1 MRRRTPAVGPASAQ
15 RSARTVTSR
24 APAPGKG
31 SPAHDRTRKMT
42 GRRGSRAAR
51 PPEGA
56 SRRGRR
62 SRRQRIPHALQQVE
76 RWRVRGRRAAGGV
89 HPDAVRL
96 RGDGLMATGPRYKV
110 PMRRRREVRTD
121 YHQRLRLLKSGKPRL
136 VARVSNA
143 HVRAQLV
150 TPGSDGDETHAAA
163 SSEELGE
170 YGWDAPR
177 AISPA
182 RTSPGTSQ
190 ALAPSTPASTRP
202 SSTSGSTRRRP
213 ATRRSQ
219 YRKERSTPAS
229 KSRTT
234 MTCWPTGRVRVAS
247 TSPRT
252 PSSSTS
258 RCTAAISTRPTY
270 PSTSTTC
277 SRQSRR
283 TMSRHNDGW
292 EPRTRLGRKVQNGD
306 ISSMEQAL
314 DSGLPLKGGNR
325 RPAPPGLETK
335 CWTST
340 WSSG

>member
-1 MRRRTPAVGPASAQ
+1 
-15 RSARTVTSR
+15 
-24 APAPGKG
+24 
-31 SPAHDRTRKMT
+31 
-42 GRRGSRAAR
+42 
-51 PPEGA
+51 
-56 SRRGRR
+56 
-62 SRRQRIPHALQQVE
+62 
-76 RWRVRGRRAAGGV
+76 
-89 HPDAVRL
+89 
-96 RGDGLMATGPRYKV
+96 
-110 PMRRRREVRTD
+110 MRRRREVRTD

-170 YGWDAPR
+170 YGWDAPTGNLPS
-177 AISPA
+177 AYLTGYLAGA
-182 RTSPGTSQ
+182 RVDAGPRRG
-190 ALAPSTPASTRP
+190 RP
-202 SSTSGSTRRRP
+202 STSGSTRRRP

-258 RCTAAISTRPTY
+258 RCTAAISTRLTY

-277 SRQSRR
+277 SRQSR

-292 EPRTRLGRKVQNGD
+292 EPRTRLGRYRRTAT
-306 ISSMEQAL
+306 SRRW
-314 DSGLPLKGGNR
+314 NR
-325 RPAPPGLETK
+325 RSIPA
-335 CWTST
+335 SR
-340 WSSG
+340 